1 MYPVNRVL
9 KCRVEELGITKK
21 EIVER
26 MGYTNIA
33 KGMSKVHDLIY
44 RDYYSPDLLKKFLEV
59 VPVDEFVL
67 ELAVEATESILALRK
82 KIENARDIRESGE
95 EAIFIDRTIDPYMVR
110 RTEKKLSVWQFQ
122 NPANRWYR
130 PVIGV
135 EKAILDLSRTD
146 MFAKI
151 RENIKSDMER
161 MGGSVPN
168 GGKIVGYYF
177 VRDFRN
183 AYFFDTDGNLV
194 RNKVK
199 LKSGYITEWNWC
211 C

>member
-59 VPVDEFVL
+59 VPVDEYVL
-67 ELAVEATESILALRK
+67 ELAVEATESIFALRK
-82 KIENARDIRESGE
+82 KIENARDTRECGE
-95 EAIFIDRTIDPYMVR
+95 EEIFLDRTVDPYMIR

-122 NPANRWYR
+122 NPKNRWYR
-130 PVIGV
+130 PNIGV
-135 EKAILDLSRTD
+135 EKAILDLRRSE
-146 MFAKI
+146 MFEKI
-151 RENIKSDMER
+151 REKIKNDMER

-168 GGKIVGYYF
+168 GGKILGYYF

-183 AYFFDTDGNLV
+183 AYYFDTEGNLI

-199 LKSGYITEWNWC
+199 LKSGEITEWDWHC
-211 C
+211 